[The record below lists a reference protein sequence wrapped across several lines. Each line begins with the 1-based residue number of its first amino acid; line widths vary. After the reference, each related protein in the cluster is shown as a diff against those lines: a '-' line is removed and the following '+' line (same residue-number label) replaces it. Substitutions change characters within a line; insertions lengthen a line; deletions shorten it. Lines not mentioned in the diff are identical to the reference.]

1 MNVYAIFCSWEC
13 SCGGLHARPHW
24 WSESVGYACLLCYV
38 LPLLSGKL
46 RLQLL
51 CCACI
56 VLAVTGTFYYQCLIG
71 THGVCTACSILIAK
85 DRHLS
90 FRSYNFDHLYYKLQ
104 FTILSNGSINLLL
117 EVKEVCF
124 THYNNFLWIQ
134 YIDKMLFFD
143 VKYYIESCYFYV
155 IINESLYTTTVMY
168 ITPCHFNYSFKV
180 K

>member
-1 MNVYAIFCSWEC
+1 M
-13 SCGGLHARPHW
+13 
-24 WSESVGYACLLCYV
+24 

-71 THGVCTACSILIAK
+71 THGVCIACSIPIAK
-85 DRHLS
+85 DRHPS
-90 FRSYNFDHLYYKLQ
+90 FRSYNFDDLDYKLH
-104 FTILSNGSINLLL
+104 FTISNGSINLLL

-124 THYNNFLWIQ
+124 THYNNFLRIQ

-155 IINESLYTTTVMY
+155 IIIESLYATTVMY
-168 ITPCHFNYSFKV
+168 ITPCHF
-180 K
+180 